1 MIVGVIYRPPNTD
14 VEKFNEQFNLIMHT
28 IKQER
33 KIAYIMGDY
42 NINVLNHK
50 SHQIF
55 EYCIQQ
61 WIYTFGHTPN

>member
-14 VEKFNEQFNLIMHT
+14 VEKFYGQFNLIMHA

-42 NINVLNHK
+42 DINVLNHK
-50 SHQIF
+50 SYQ
-55 EYCIQQ
+55 
-61 WIYTFGHTPN
+61 HTDEFCPS